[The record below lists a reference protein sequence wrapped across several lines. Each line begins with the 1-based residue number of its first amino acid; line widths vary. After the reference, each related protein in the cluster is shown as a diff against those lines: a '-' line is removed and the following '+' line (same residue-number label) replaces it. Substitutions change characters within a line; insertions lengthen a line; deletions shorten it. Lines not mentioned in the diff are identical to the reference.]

1 MFLKKD
7 NVIHNVSEETFIS
20 ALKNEGFEEV
30 DELGNPIEPKEETN
44 TNAVE
49 ETIEY
54 L

>member
-7 NVIHNVSEETFIS
+7 NVIHNVNEETFIS

-30 DELGNPIEPKEETN
+30 DEQGNLIEPKEE